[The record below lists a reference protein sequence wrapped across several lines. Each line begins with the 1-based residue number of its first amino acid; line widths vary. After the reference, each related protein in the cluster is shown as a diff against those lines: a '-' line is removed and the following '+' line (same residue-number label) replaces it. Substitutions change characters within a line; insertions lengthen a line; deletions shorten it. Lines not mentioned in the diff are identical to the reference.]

1 MRQGLLHDCWQWWR
15 AGVCSALLLAGI
27 GSAALAQES
36 DFDAP
41 PSGAKPEPPQRVA
54 QALEESADF
63 HFIERPLKDVLEEL
77 GRELNVP
84 YRIDWRRLDAAGIL
98 QDTPVTFQAKKISY
112 RSALRLMLRPIEL
125 TFVEDDEELLV
136 TTPQAAEIVARPK
149 VYDVVDLID
158 VSDAASPRGK
168 RALRELKEL
177 LQAWVAPASWDEVGG
192 PNTIEIGP
200 RGLLAISAPSEFHPE
215 LSSALAQFRQAR
227 REFAKG
233 PWRTREKMRLPDL
246 PADPLEKA
254 LARISA
260 YDFERAR
267 LEDVV
272 SILSDE
278 AGPNVN
284 ILLDLPRLKELKVD
298 GETQVTLRGH
308 GRSVRKSLE
317 AIAEQL
323 ELAIVLQNEV
333 VELRPADSGCEP
345 ASPRL
350 YLIDDLTG
358 PFSREEQWLDPTERA
373 EQWQRLIARTI
384 RPQSWNTVGG
394 PNEVRFLHHPPAL
407 LISAEASTHRE
418 IAQLLAEMRQATPP
432 RQGEPP
438 SAAEL
443 DAAYAQRLIT
453 RRFVLFRHPPAT
465 PSPSGEPELP
475 PRRELPEP
483 DAIMRVIRKQVGQ
496 ESTWGDAASY
506 LDHVG
511 ATILVRARPAIV
523 EQIADLLKEQS
534 WLQPEW

>member
-1 MRQGLLHDCWQWWR
+1 
-15 AGVCSALLLAGI
+15 
-27 GSAALAQES
+27 
-36 DFDAP
+36 
-41 PSGAKPEPPQRVA
+41 
-54 QALEESADF
+54 
-63 HFIERPLKDVLEEL
+63 
-77 GRELNVP
+77 
-84 YRIDWRRLDAAGIL
+84 
-98 QDTPVTFQAKKISY
+98 
-112 RSALRLMLRPIEL
+112 
-125 TFVEDDEELLV
+125 
-136 TTPQAAEIVARPK
+136 
-149 VYDVVDLID
+149 
-158 VSDAASPRGK
+158 
-168 RALRELKEL
+168 
-177 LQAWVAPASWDEVGG
+177 
-192 PNTIEIGP
+192 
-200 RGLLAISAPSEFHPE
+200 
-215 LSSALAQFRQAR
+215 
-227 REFAKG
+227 
-233 PWRTREKMRLPDL
+233 
-246 PADPLEKA
+246 
-254 LARISA
+254 
-260 YDFERAR
+260 
-267 LEDVV
+267 
-272 SILSDE
+272 
-278 AGPNVN
+278 
-284 ILLDLPRLKELKVD
+284 
-298 GETQVTLRGH
+298 
-308 GRSVRKSLE
+308 
-317 AIAEQL
+317 
-323 ELAIVLQNEV
+323 
-333 VELRPADSGCEP
+333 
-345 ASPRL
+345 
-350 YLIDDLTG
+350 LIDDLTG